1 MNSRLTVSNHAFF
14 NTLINNLVASAECQ
28 RVRAVAVIRSAPE
41 SWLVEFAQRH
51 NHEYL
56 PAVSTTDRSDRISGL
71 LGSERLSAVIQLNHK
86 PDYGLLAAVAGTV
99 RAGGVFIIGLPDTLA
114 TPESPSRSLNRLIHL
129 ARRTAEKHAN
139 HMVFVDYIPDADLT
153 SSYMSSS
160 SLSLQKPGNQ
170 QAYVNPL
177 AAAEQDA
184 LLEQAYRHITA
195 HVHSRTV
202 ISGRRGRGKSTLM
215 ARLAAKLSQD
225 GTDTRVTAMH
235 ESALSTYRQLPGNTG
250 HYMSPESITK
260 GSAVDALMVDE
271 AASFPI
277 AHLETYAKKCRH
289 LVLSTTVEGYET
301 AGRALALRMLP
312 AADPTDN
319 PANYSTGRQAILQ
332 LTPEHPWRWATNDPL
347 EEFVDRLLLTHIP
360 SGLPELESAT
370 PTDRKRLATQGQSRL
385 IHQDELLADEA
396 LLANIHALLS
406 STHYQSGTKDLEHL
420 LDATTVQLWIH
431 QINKH
436 VTGVLLLEVEGFID
450 NRLHEAILAKRR
462 RIKNQLLPQLLAQMA
477 NSTSALSS
485 GYARVIRIAVT
496 PALRRQGIA
505 SAMLKSVTLSIRS
518 AAYKEKDDCPVNE
531 IGAIG
536 ASFAG
541 DEGSL
546 EFWQSQ
552 GYVEFHQ
559 GFRAN
564 PRTGKAAVAVM
575 RIIHYHPVCSAILN
589 RAVFI
594 HNENMRAR
602 LKSQH
607 ILLPYCLSDDKP
619 DKHISTITELDRD
632 LLRRFAMGQ
641 RSLHDTTAAVHKVI
655 SRMQSPM
662 KNQPGESRKKYEKAL
677 REHILNWLDNQ

>member
-1 MNSRLTVSNHAFF
+1 MNSRVTVSNHAFF
-14 NTLINNLVASAECQ
+14 NTLIKNLAARAERQ
-28 RVRAVAVIRSAPE
+28 RVRAVAVIRSAPKN
-41 SWLVEFAQRH
+41 WLAEFAQRH

-56 PAVSTTDRSDRISGL
+56 PEVSTTDRSDRISGL

-99 RAGGVFIIGLPDTLA
+99 RAGGVFIIGLPDTKS
-114 TPESPSRSLNRLIHL
+114 TPESPTRSLNRLIHL
-129 ARRTAEKHAN
+129 AKRTAEKHAN
-139 HMVFVDYIPDADLT
+139 HMVFVDYVPDPGLT

-160 SLSLQKPGNQ
+160 SPLLQKPGNQ
-170 QAYVNPL
+170 RAYVNPL

-184 LLEQAYRHITA
+184 LLVQVYRHITA
-195 HVHSRTV
+195 HARSHTV

-225 GTDTRVTAMH
+225 GLNIKVTAMH
-235 ESALSTYRQLPGNTG
+235 ESALSTYRELPGDTG
-250 HYMSPESITK
+250 HYLSPESITK
-260 GSAVDALMVDE
+260 GAAVDALMVDE

-277 AHLETYAKKCRH
+277 AHLEAYAKKCRH

-301 AGRALALRMLP
+301 AGRALALRVLP
-312 AADPTDN
+312 AADSTDN

-332 LTPEHPWRWATNDPL
+332 LKPEHPWRWATNDPL

-370 PTDRKRLATQGQSRL
+370 PSDRKRLVTQGEIRL
-385 IHQDELLADEA
+385 IHRDELLADEA

-420 LDATTVQLWIH
+420 LDATTVQLWVH
-431 QINKH
+431 QIDKH

-450 NRLHEAILAKRR
+450 SRLHEAILAKRR
-462 RIKNQLLPQLLAQMA
+462 RLKNQLLPQLLAQMA
-477 NSTSALSS
+477 NSTAALSS

-505 SAMLKSVTLSIRS
+505 SAMLKSVTLAIRS
-518 AAYKEKDDCPVNE
+518 AACKEKDDRPVNE

-546 EFWQSQ
+546 NFWQSQ
-552 GYVEFHQ
+552 GFVEFHR

-575 RIIHYHPVCSAILN
+575 RIIHDHPVCSAVLN
-589 RAVFI
+589 RAVSI
-594 HNENMRAR
+594 HNENVRSR
-602 LKSQH
+602 LKTQQIS
-607 ILLPYCLSDDKP
+607 LPPSLSDVKP
-619 DKHISTITELDRD
+619 DAHMSTVTEFDRV

-641 RSLHDTTAAVHKVI
+641 RSLHDTTAAVHKVL
-655 SRMQSPM
+655 SGMPSPM

-677 REHILNWLDNQ
+677 REHILNWLDKQ